1 MDWLEIV
8 GTIFE
13 IAIFPAISAAAI
25 YFITWINAKKQELLK
40 KTKNETE
47 TKYVEM
53 LDQTIVDCVLA
64 TNQTYVEALKKQG
77 AFNAEAQ
84 KKAFQ
89 LTYDAVFA
97 VLTAEAQEYL
107 VEAIKDLNTYITNK
121 IEAQVVVSKQTTI
134 Q

>member
-25 YFITWINAKKQELLK
+25 YFITWINAKKQELLN

-53 LDQTIVDCVLA
+53 LDKTITECVLA
-64 TNQTYVEALKKQG
+64 TSQTYVKALKEEGRFDEAAQKV
-77 AFNAEAQ
+77 AFQKTFDAVMAILTDEAQ
-84 KKAFQ
+84 
-89 LTYDAVFA
+89 TY
-97 VLTAEAQEYL
+97 LSEIT
-107 VEAIKDLNTYITNK
+107 KDLNVYITNK
-121 IEAQVVVSKQTTI
+121 IEATVKATK
-134 Q
+134 

>member
-53 LDQTIVDCVLA
+53 LDKTITECVLA
-64 TNQTYVEALKKQG
+64 TSQTYVKALKEEGRFDEAAQKV
-77 AFNAEAQ
+77 AFQKTFDAVMAILTEEAQ
-84 KKAFQ
+84 
-89 LTYDAVFA
+89 TYLSEV
-97 VLTAEAQEYL
+97 T
-107 VEAIKDLNTYITNK
+107 KDLNVYITNK
-121 IEAQVVVSKQTTI
+121 IEATVKATK
-134 Q
+134 

>member
-53 LDQTIVDCVLA
+53 LDKTITECVLA
-64 TNQTYVEALKKQG
+64 TSQTYVKALKEEGRFDEAAQKV
-77 AFNAEAQ
+77 AFQKTFDAVMAILTDEAQ
-84 KKAFQ
+84 
-89 LTYDAVFA
+89 TY
-97 VLTAEAQEYL
+97 LSEIT
-107 VEAIKDLNTYITNK
+107 KDLNVYITNK
-121 IEAQVVVSKQTTI
+121 IEAAVKATK
-134 Q
+134 

>member
-47 TKYVEM
+47 TKYVKM
-53 LDQTIVDCVLA
+53 LDKTITECVLA
-64 TNQTYVEALKKQG
+64 TSQTYVKALKEEGRFDEAAQKI
-77 AFNAEAQ
+77 AFQKTFDAVMAILTDEAQ
-84 KKAFQ
+84 
-89 LTYDAVFA
+89 TY
-97 VLTAEAQEYL
+97 LSEIT
-107 VEAIKDLNTYITNK
+107 KDLNVYITNK
-121 IEAQVVVSKQTTI
+121 IEATVKATK
-134 Q
+134 

>member
-53 LDQTIVDCVLA
+53 LDKTITECVLA
-64 TNQTYVEALKKQG
+64 TSQTYVKALKEEGRFDEAAQKV
-77 AFNAEAQ
+77 AFQKTFDSVMAILTDEAQ
-84 KKAFQ
+84 N
-89 LTYDAVFA
+89 
-97 VLTAEAQEYL
+97 YL
-107 VEAIKDLNTYITNK
+107 SEVTKDLSMYITNK
-121 IEAQVVVSKQTTI
+121 IEATVKATK
-134 Q
+134 

>member
-53 LDQTIVDCVLA
+53 LDKTITECVLA
-64 TNQTYVEALKKQG
+64 TSQTYVKALKEEGRFDEAAQKV
-77 AFNAEAQ
+77 AFQKTFDAVMAILTDEAQ
-84 KKAFQ
+84 
-89 LTYDAVFA
+89 TY
-97 VLTAEAQEYL
+97 LSEIT
-107 VEAIKDLNTYITNK
+107 KDLNVYITNK
-121 IEAQVVVSKQTTI
+121 IEATVKATK
-134 Q
+134 

>member
-53 LDQTIVDCVLA
+53 LDKTITECVLS
-64 TNQTYVEALKKQG
+64 TSQTYVKALKEEGRFDEAAQKV
-77 AFNAEAQ
+77 AFQKTFDAVMAILTDEAQ
-84 KKAFQ
+84 
-89 LTYDAVFA
+89 TY
-97 VLTAEAQEYL
+97 LSEIT
-107 VEAIKDLNTYITNK
+107 KDLGVYITNK
-121 IEAQVVVSKQTTI
+121 IEATVKATK
-134 Q
+134 

>member
-53 LDQTIVDCVLA
+53 LDKTITECVLA
-64 TNQTYVEALKKQG
+64 TSQTYVKALKEEGRLDEAAQKV
-77 AFNAEAQ
+77 AFQKTFDAVMAILTDEAQ
-84 KKAFQ
+84 
-89 LTYDAVFA
+89 TY
-97 VLTAEAQEYL
+97 LSEIT
-107 VEAIKDLNTYITNK
+107 KDLNVYITNK
-121 IEAQVVVSKQTTI
+121 IEATVKATK
-134 Q
+134 

>member
-53 LDQTIVDCVLA
+53 LDKTITECVLA
-64 TNQTYVEALKKQG
+64 TSQTYVKALKEEGRFDEAAQKV
-77 AFNAEAQ
+77 AFQKTFDAVMAILTDEAQ
-84 KKAFQ
+84 
-89 LTYDAVFA
+89 TYLSEV
-97 VLTAEAQEYL
+97 T
-107 VEAIKDLNTYITNK
+107 KDLNVYITNK
-121 IEAQVVVSKQTTI
+121 IEATVKATK
-134 Q
+134 

>member
-1 MDWLEIV
+1 MDWLELV

-53 LDQTIVDCVLA
+53 LDKTITECVLA
-64 TNQTYVEALKKQG
+64 TSQTYVKALKEEGRFDEAAQKV
-77 AFNAEAQ
+77 AFQKTFDAVMAILTEEAQ
-84 KKAFQ
+84 
-89 LTYDAVFA
+89 TYLSEV
-97 VLTAEAQEYL
+97 T
-107 VEAIKDLNTYITNK
+107 KDLNVYITNK
-121 IEAQVVVSKQTTI
+121 IEATVKATK
-134 Q
+134 